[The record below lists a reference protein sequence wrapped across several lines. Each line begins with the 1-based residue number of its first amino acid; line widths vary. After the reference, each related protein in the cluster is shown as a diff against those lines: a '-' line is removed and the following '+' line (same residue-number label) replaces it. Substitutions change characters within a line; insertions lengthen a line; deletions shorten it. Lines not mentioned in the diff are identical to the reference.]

1 MNGVKWIDFNPR
13 TPVGCDYNVVST
25 DTTAVAFQST
35 HPSGVRRTAASS
47 PRFRAYF
54 NPRTPVGCDV

>member
-35 HPSGVRRTAASS
+35 HPSGVRRA
-47 PRFRAYF
+47 
-54 NPRTPVGCDV
+54 